1 MNIDWV
7 DMKKPKM
14 RIGTKNHLLQTLAGD
29 SDFRKLSILLII
41 TWFPFPIWFSLSR
54 APQGL
59 PPAMVS
65 PSSQK
70 ARNFTICYHLSY
82 VGYVG
87 FCWIYKLIVHSPYI
101 FPHLIHIYIY
111 FATSGPSNC
120 LSPPFFYLTPQVWR
134 ASASSTTLWSL
145 RWDGWFSTSSPSAW
159 AKLIL
164 AKTASF

>member
-111 FATSGPSNC
+111 I
-120 LSPPFFYLTPQVWR
+120 SPHPVHPTVLVHHFSTWR
-134 ASASSTTLWSL
+134 L
-145 RWDGWFSTSSPSAW
+145 RCGGLRRHQRRFGHWDGMGDSQHRLQAPGQNWS
-159 AKLIL
+159 
-164 AKTASF
+164 